1 MCDGFVLDAGPQ
13 VKWAHPCCVHI
24 RTRTSRTAA
33 ALSVTR
39 TVTQGE
45 LAFPYPEKG
54 YWALSAPTNLSEISN
69 RSLFLKV
76 SADSFALPLYPEWPS
91 SANLCSFGFLG
102 AHARAPSGCLLAS

>member
-33 ALSVTR
+33 ALPVTR

-54 YWALSAPTNLSEISN
+54 YWALSGPTNRSTISS

-91 SANLCSFGFLG
+91 NANLRSFGFLG
-102 AHARAPSGCLLAS
+102 PARAPSGCLLAS